1 MKCFLYFRDKSK
13 SKQSKSAPELKNQNK
28 SDTSSAS
35 RTTKS
40 AGSMASPRS
49 IPELY
54 REKGQDLRVFS
65 LPELRDATNGFNRL
79 LKIGEGG
86 FGNVYKGTISPA
98 DGQGNPTVV
107 AIKKLNQ
114 QGFQVH
120 IAISLCSVP
129 RQIIYFRNCLLLN
142 LVRL

>member
-1 MKCFLYFRDKSK
+1 MKCFFFRDKSK
-13 SKQSKSAPELKNQNK
+13 SKQLKSAPELKNQNK
-28 SDTSSAS
+28 SDASTVS

-40 AGSMASPRS
+40 AGSMSSPRS

-65 LPELRDATNGFNRL
+65 LSELRDATNGFNRL

-98 DGQGNPTVV
+98 DGQGGTTVV

-114 QGFQVH
+114 LSLQV
-120 IAISLCSVP
+120 
-129 RQIIYFRNCLLLN
+129 
-142 LVRL
+142 

>member
-1 MKCFLYFRDKSK
+1 MKCLFYFRDKSK
-13 SKQSKSAPELKNQNK
+13 SKKSKSAPELETQNK
-28 SDTSSAS
+28 SDASSAS

-40 AGSMASPRS
+40 AGSLPSPRS

-65 LPELRDATNGFNRL
+65 YSELKEATNGFNRL

-86 FGNVYKGTISPA
+86 FGNVYKGTIKRA
-98 DGQGNPTVV
+98 DGKGDPIVV

-114 QGFQVH
+114 QSMQVYPH
-120 IAISLCSVP
+120 LPFV
-129 RQIIYFRNCLLLN
+129 LDT
-142 LVRL
+142 